1 MTVSLHIIPM
11 QTRQLFTYLLIC
23 QIQSNNLECYLG
35 LPWRSCSTSFYKDIK
50 IIGKEVLC
58 YLCDLIEHTM
68 LHFYYIFYP
77 STVVANWFLNDSWPR
92 RVHKSVAWSIDF
104 CDQSHQSLADSRPE
118 NSRGDLPRGTET
130 VLIGFDM
137 QCQWITPM
145 ANQLQR
151 DANMSGPRQPTN
163 SQAKNSQ
170 GKMAWA
176 AGKFGKENRAPNYF
190 QRGEVNRKS
199 NECWGI
205 CKQFQECCVYKR
217 PLTVL
222 NCKGFSQ
229 FNSFRFAAFCLANF
243 EFFGNFSN
251 LVLFLLFVVQKYL
264 RIRLDTVDRTGIW

>member
-1 MTVSLHIIPM
+1 
-11 QTRQLFTYLLIC
+11 
-23 QIQSNNLECYLG
+23 
-35 LPWRSCSTSFYKDIK
+35 
-50 IIGKEVLC
+50 
-58 YLCDLIEHTM
+58 M
-68 LHFYYIFYP
+68 LHLYYTFYS

-137 QCQWITPM
+137 QCQWITPL

-176 AGKFGKENRAPNYF
+176 AGKFEKKIERQITFNAAKWIVN
-190 QRGEVNRKS
+190 QMSVGEFANNSKNVVSTKDR
-199 NECWGI
+199 W
-205 CKQFQECCVYKR
+205 QFLIAKD
-217 PLTVL
+217 
-222 NCKGFSQ
+222 FH
-229 FNSFRFAAFCLANF
+229 NSIRFVSLHFVWQTL
-243 EFFGNFSN
+243 NFSEIS
-251 LVLFLLFVVQKYL
+251 
-264 RIRLDTVDRTGIW
+264 RI